1 MVGTLEWVGVGVWVC
16 GCGCGCG
23 GGATQARHT
32 PVHDLSSALTAPA
45 WTAHDVDA
53 PARA

>member
-1 MVGTLEWVGVGVWVC
+1 MAHWSGWVWVC
-16 GCGCGCG
+16 GCVGVGVGVG